1 MHLALFV
8 VLIITHTH
16 THTHTVP
23 LAMHNPGGRKYRQ
36 LTHDPG
42 LADVAPTVLNLMGLD
57 IPTEMSGQSLLE
69 KK

>member
-1 MHLALFV
+1 
-8 VLIITHTH
+8 
-16 THTHTVP
+16 
-23 LAMHNPGGRKYRQ
+23 MHNPGGRKYRQ